1 MVSLLALW
9 LPILVSAVAV
19 FLVSSL
25 IHMALRYHAND
36 FRKLP
41 DEDGVMNALR
51 PFAVP
56 PGDYMFPR
64 AGSMKEMGTP
74 EYAAKHKAGPVAL
87 ITVLPPGKMSMTGSL
102 VLWFVYGLAI
112 SVCAG
117 YIAGRALAPG
127 AHYLDAFR
135 FAGTTAFLGYAAAQ
149 WQNSIWFGRAWR
161 TTIMNTVDGLI
172 YGLVTG
178 GVFGWLWP

>member
-9 LPILVSAVAV
+9 VPILVSAVAV
-19 FLVSSL
+19 FLLSSL

-36 FRKLP
+36 YRKLP

-56 PGDYMFPR
+56 PGEYMFPR

-102 VLWFVYGLAI
+102 VTWFVYAAVI
-112 SVCAG
+112 SVFAG
-117 YIAGRALAPG
+117 YVAGRALAPG
-127 AHYLDAFR
+127 APALEVFR

-149 WQNSIWFGRAWR
+149 WQNSIWFGRSWS
-161 TTIMNTVDGLI
+161 TTLKNTLDGLI
-172 YGLVTG
+172 YGLATDAI
-178 GVFGWLWP
+178 FGWLWP